1 MHLPWKF
8 LLALGAP
15 CLVLGGSELFVRQ
28 IDRWHPPM
36 PMPGPLPIR
45 ACADPRI
52 RFENRPGAVQTLRYV
67 DRAGNVREE
76 IVSVNAQG
84 TRGQEVSFEKP
95 HGTLRVVVLGD
106 SQTFGAGIAAN
117 GTWPAVVEETLRRSM
132 GDADG
137 GEPRIEVMNCAVAG
151 YDAEQSAAAL
161 ETHWIGFDPDLV
173 LLGYFVNDPPVAP
186 SAASSG
192 TSPFGRRLLAA
203 VTPGSRS
210 LVSSWRRS
218 SALLDV
224 LSDALYRHL
233 RGREWEL
240 QADFLHSD
248 ASPSW
253 AATKTLLAGERDLC
267 RAHGASFGVVLLP
280 FLVPWGDGLVS
291 STAYHR
297 VAAYC
302 ASAGIAAYDPEPL
315 FAGRDLKALLVHEKD
330 FHSGA
335 EAHRMEGEAIAAW
348 VLRQGLLG
356 KRLSRD

>member
-1 MHLPWKF
+1 MHVPWKF
-8 LLALGAP
+8 LVGLCAPCLALGA
-15 CLVLGGSELFVRQ
+15 SEIFVRRL
-28 IDRWHPPM
+28 DRWHPPM
-36 PMPGPLPIR
+36 PSPGPLPVR
-45 ACADPRI
+45 SCSDPRI

-76 IVSVNAQG
+76 IVAVNAQG
-84 TRGQEVSFEKP
+84 TRGEEVSFEKP
-95 HGTLRVVVLGD
+95 EGTLRVVVLGD
-106 SQTFGAGIAAN
+106 SQTFGAGVSAN

-132 GDADG
+132 

-161 ETHWIGFDPDLV
+161 ETRWIGFDPDLV
-173 LLGYFVNDPPVAP
+173 LLGYFVNDPPV
-186 SAASSG
+186 SAGNPSSG

-210 LVSSWRRS
+210 LVSSLRRS

-224 LSDALYRHL
+224 FSDALYRHL

-240 QADFLHSD
+240 QAEFLHSD

-253 AATKTLLAGERDLC
+253 AATKAILVGERDLC
-267 RAHGASFGVVLLP
+267 RAHGSTFGVVLLP

-291 STAYHR
+291 SAAYHR
-297 VAAYC
+297 VAAFC
-302 ASAGIAAYDPEPL
+302 ASAGIPTYDPEPL
-315 FAGRDLKALLVHEKD
+315 FAGRNLTALLVHEKD

-335 EAHRMEGEAIAAW
+335 EAHRMEGEAVAAW

-356 KRLSRD
+356 GKTSRGW

>member
-1 MHLPWKF
+1 MQLPWKF

-15 CLVLGGSELFVRQ
+15 CLCLGASEMIVRR

-36 PMPGPLPIR
+36 PTPGPLPVR
-45 ACADPRI
+45 PCADPRI

-67 DRAGNVREE
+67 DRANNVRTE
-76 IVSVNAQG
+76 IVAVNAQG
-84 TRGQEVSFEKP
+84 TRGEEVSFEKP
-95 HGTLRVVVLGD
+95 AGTLRVVVLGD
-106 SQTFGAGIAAN
+106 SQTFGAGVSAN
-117 GTWPAVVEETLRRSM
+117 GTWPAVVEETLRRAT
-132 GDADG
+132 GDI
-137 GEPRIEVMNCAVAG
+137 RIEVMNCAVAG

-186 SAASSG
+186 GASSSG

-210 LVSSWRRS
+210 LVSSVRRS

-224 LSDALYRHL
+224 LSDAFYRHL

-240 QADFLHSD
+240 QAEFLHSD

-253 AATKTLLAGERDLC
+253 AATKAILARERDLC

-291 STAYHR
+291 SVAYGR
-297 VAAYC
+297 VAAFC
-302 ASAGIAAYDPEPL
+302 ASAGIPSYDPEPL
-315 FAGRDLKALLVHEKD
+315 FAGRDLTALLVHEKD

-335 EAHRMEGEAIAAW
+335 EAHRMEGEAVAAW
-348 VLRQGLLG
+348 VLREGLFG
-356 KRLSRD
+356 SKLSRE